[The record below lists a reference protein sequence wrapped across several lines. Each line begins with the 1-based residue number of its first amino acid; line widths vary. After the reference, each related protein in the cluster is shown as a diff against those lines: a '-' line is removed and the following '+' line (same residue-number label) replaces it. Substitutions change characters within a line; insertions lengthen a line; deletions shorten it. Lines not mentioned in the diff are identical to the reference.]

1 MEVETA
7 QRSSSGAD
15 NGCGGS
21 QTSFYNPVD
30 DDENAS
36 PSSDDVTHVEKVRQP
51 SSAFE
56 KIKEDIARSSL
67 TNDNLFSSLLEVYVD
82 NLKVQSKHKRNLKVW
97 FFIVLMFL
105 LVGVT
110 VVSLIMMGLAIS
122 AGDIASSVSAAVAS
136 LVEFSVAFFKLP
148 QIVAEYLFNKSEDD
162 TMASIIKNMQDYNLK
177 RYNSETDVSKND
189 DQEIDI

>member
-1 MEVETA
+1 MAVEISQQT
-7 QRSSSGAD
+7 SSDTDNSNGA
-15 NGCGGS
+15 S
-21 QTSFYNPVD
+21 QTSFYSPVD

-51 SSAFE
+51 SNAFE

-82 NLKVQSKHKRNLKVW
+82 NLKSQSKHKRNLKVW
-97 FFIVLMFL
+97 FFVVLMFL

-110 VVSLIMMGLAIS
+110 VVSLIMMSMAIS
-122 AGDIASSVSAAVAS
+122 AGNIASSISAAVAS

-177 RYNSETDVSKND
+177 RYNSETDLSKND
-189 DQEIDI
+189 DLEADT